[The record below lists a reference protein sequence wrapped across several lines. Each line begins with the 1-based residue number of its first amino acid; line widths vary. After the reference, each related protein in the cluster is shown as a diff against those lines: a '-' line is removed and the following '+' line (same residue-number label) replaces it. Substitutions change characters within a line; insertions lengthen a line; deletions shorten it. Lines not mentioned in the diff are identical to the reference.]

1 VTDGVELLT
10 RGVGRELRSARLREQ
25 RRRMVEGGVDDGR
38 IRVACAPRHRGIV
51 VPSLARLEADMAIK
65 SRTLRL
71 PLDQAEAL
79 EAIAGVDEVSV
90 NEEIQRA
97 IASHIEARRSDP
109 DFRQRLKASIERNR
123 EILERLAR

>member
-1 VTDGVELLT
+1 MT
-10 RGVGRELRSARLREQ
+10 
-25 RRRMVEGGVDDGR
+25 
-38 IRVACAPRHRGIV
+38 
-51 VPSLARLEADMAIK
+51 IK

-71 PLDQAEAL
+71 PADQAEAL

-97 IASHIEARRSDP
+97 ITAHIEARRSDP
-109 DFRQRLKASIERNR
+109 DFRRRLKASIERNR